1 MISIAQKVNVKKDVL
16 VQQMGTELVLLNL
29 ASEEYFGL
37 NDVGNTM
44 WNYLAESGSLQ
55 AAYDR
60 LLETYD
66 VDPEELKQDFLTLV
80 ERTIE
85 HNLVEIAAT

>member
-1 MISIAQKVNVKKDVL
+1 MLTIAQKVTVKKDVL

-29 ASEEYFGL
+29 ESEEYFGL
-37 NDVGNTM
+37 DDVGNTM

-55 AAYDR
+55 VAYDR

-66 VDPEELKQDFLTLV
+66 VDPEELKQDFLALV
-80 ERTIE
+80 EHTIE
-85 HNLVEIAAT
+85 HKLVEIAT

>member
-1 MISIAQKVNVKKDVL
+1 MLEISQKVTVKKDVL
-16 VQQMGTELVLLNL
+16 VQQMGTDLVLLNL
-29 ASEEYFGL
+29 ESEEYFGL
-37 NDVGNTM
+37 DDVGNTM

-55 AAYDR
+55 IAYDR

-80 ERTIE
+80 EHTIE
-85 HNLVEIAAT
+85 HKLVEIAA

>member
-1 MISIAQKVNVKKDVL
+1 MLKISQKVTVKKDVL
-16 VQQMGTELVLLNL
+16 VQQMGTDLVLLNL
-29 ASEEYFGL
+29 ESEEYFGL
-37 NDVGNTM
+37 DDVGNTM

-55 AAYDR
+55 IAYDR

-80 ERTIE
+80 EHTIE
-85 HNLVEIAAT
+85 HKLVEIAA